1 MADIKPPNQNALRTQ
16 IRTEIGNFRKKLL
29 DLGLRNPL
37 LSFSHREP
45 SSRHFRIIDELPDQ
59 VFGGLLNGTEFGI
72 LPLSVPQT
80 QPDDEDTEEF
90 QAALAD
96 LKDNDPVYLD
106 SLASLERQRASSSE
120 FALRYSI
127 AKRCGHCLFYP
138 PVWPATTESSHIA
151 PGIILRCKGTWS
163 KGKSRLFRMTVALP
177 AGASGTSNSKIE
189 NVSSVLQR

>member
-16 IRTEIGNFRKKLL
+16 IRTEIGTFRKKLL

-120 FALRYSI
+120 FETLERRARDRVRLDLGIERWT
-127 AKRCGHCLFYP
+127 P
-138 PVWPATTESSHIA
+138 ESDLSPEDLA
-151 PGIILRCKGTWS
+151 RRRGL
-163 KGKSRLFRMTVALP
+163 
-177 AGASGTSNSKIE
+177 
-189 NVSSVLQR
+189 